1 MVVTTKNMLK
11 ICEREDSNI
20 YYDLERGMYKV
31 ETLFDGYVMG
41 EYWFDAY
48 HEKEL
53 LRRDT
58 PTPVIRFKNYNHE
71 WWAGRCPNCNE
82 IIGFDYRL
90 GNIENKT
97 CYCAKCGQLCDF
109 TDNQFGYTVT

>member
-1 MVVTTKNMLK
+1 MIRVSESLDFIV
-11 ICEREDSNI
+11 E
-20 YYDLERGMYKV
+20 YDPERGMYKLS
-31 ETLFDGYVMG
+31 TLFDGYVMD

-48 HEKEL
+48 GSKEMN
-53 LRRDT
+53 RRDVAI
-58 PTPVIRFKNYNHE
+58 PVKRFKNYNHE

-109 TDNQFGYTVT
+109 KDNQVEYTVT

>member
-1 MVVTTKNMLK
+1 MIRISECQDFTV
-11 ICEREDSNI
+11 E
-20 YYDLERGMYKV
+20 YDPERGMYKLS
-31 ETLFDGYVMG
+31 TLFDGYVMD

-48 HEKEL
+48 DAKEIN
-53 LRRDT
+53 RRDVAI
-58 PTPVIRFKNYNHE
+58 PVKRFKNYNHE

-90 GNIENKT
+90 GNNENKT

-109 TDNQFGYTVT
+109 NDNQVGYTCK